1 MVYIS
6 GGNELLD
13 PTEILARL
21 GVKRGSRLAD
31 LGCGGA
37 GHFIIPA
44 AQIVG
49 SNTTVYAVDIMKS
62 VLRSVTSK
70 AAIEGV
76 NNIKPIWSNLEVF
89 NATKIPDQSLDFSLL
104 INILFQSKDDESII
118 REAVRLLKPGGKLL
132 VIDWNNVPSTIGPAV
147 DDRISPDEVKKICAR
162 LKLTLTDEFDAGNY
176 HFGLIFTK

>member
-13 PTEILARL
+13 PGELLGRL
-21 GVKRGSRLAD
+21 GVRRGSRVAD

-44 AQIVG
+44 AQLVG
-49 SNTTVYAVDIMKS
+49 TNTNVYAVDILKS

-70 AAIEGV
+70 AAMEGV
-76 NNIKPIWSNLEVF
+76 NNIKPVWSNLEVF
-89 NATKIPDQSLDFSLL
+89 GATKIPEKSLDFALL

-132 VIDWNNVPSTIGPAV
+132 VVDWSKIPSSLGPAA
-147 DDRISPDEVKKICAR
+147 DDRISSEEVKSIAKK
-162 LKLTLTDEFDAGNY
+162 LKLNLIDEFDAGNY
-176 HFGLIFTK
+176 HFGLIFTT